1 MAQKPVLGKGLASLL
16 PGAPSTAT
24 TVAIPS
30 ELTASAAT
38 TVVGSQAQSVSA
50 PLPAPVVEPIQN
62 KDRHPGISLLPIEEI
77 QVNEFQPRRDFDEGA
92 LAELTASIETN
103 GIIQPLV
110 VRKTDN
116 GYQLIAGER
125 RLRAATRAGIKQVP
139 VVIRRSTDKESLE
152 LALVENI
159 QRQDLNCI
167 DEALAYFQLIE
178 DFSLTQDEVAKRVG
192 KDRASVANHLRLLRL
207 SETTIE
213 DLRSGRLTFG
223 HGKVLLSVE
232 GLAPR
237 EALRKEILE
246 NGLSVRESEK
256 RAEAIRQAA
265 MGHGAEVERT
275 EDGQPKVMSPLA
287 TRLFQIAQ
295 NMTRRLSTRVEVKGN
310 EKKGRIVVYYSGK
323 NEFDRIIHAMEGDQ
337 SLWPET
343 SL

>member
-1 MAQKPVLGKGLASLL
+1 
-16 PGAPSTAT
+16 
-24 TVAIPS
+24 
-30 ELTASAAT
+30 
-38 TVVGSQAQSVSA
+38 
-50 PLPAPVVEPIQN
+50 
-62 KDRHPGISLLPIEEI
+62 
-77 QVNEFQPRRDFDEGA
+77 
-92 LAELTASIETN
+92 
-103 GIIQPLV
+103 
-110 VRKTDN
+110 
-116 GYQLIAGER
+116 
-125 RLRAATRAGIKQVP
+125 LRAATRAGIKQVP

-178 DFSLTQDEVAKRVG
+178 DFALTQDEVAKRVG

-323 NEFDRIIHAMEGDQ
+323 K
-337 SLWPET
+337 
-343 SL
+343 